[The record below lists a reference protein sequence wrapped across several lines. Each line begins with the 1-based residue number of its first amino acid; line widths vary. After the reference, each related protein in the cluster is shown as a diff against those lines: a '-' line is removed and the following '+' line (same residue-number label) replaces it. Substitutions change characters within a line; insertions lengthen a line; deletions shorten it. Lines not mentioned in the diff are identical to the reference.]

1 MRHTGLPAIG
11 TMLRTA
17 LFSPSGDLGL
27 LSACG
32 RAIKTAGT
40 VVLLAAALV
49 ASYAG
54 IVRYLGNIHVVVTG
68 KLYRSAQ
75 LDRAQFESV
84 IGEYGIKSILNLRG
98 NSPGESWYEDE
109 MAVSNARGVKYFNY
123 GIWASNPVTKQ
134 QIAEILNIIREAPK
148 PLLVH
153 CDGGAD
159 RSGLVA
165 ALYLSQIE
173 NRPAEEAIGQLSLLY
188 GHIPWLMRKTKAMDD
203 SFWGYINPDSASGK
217 GTSMM
222 SVTAD

>member
-1 MRHTGLPAIG
+1 MIAKRKSL
-11 TMLRTA
+11 TA
-17 LFSPSGDLGL
+17 KSGGSGL

-32 RAIKTAGT
+32 RAIKTAGL
-40 VVLLAAALV
+40 VVLLAAAMV

-54 IVRYLGNIHVVVTG
+54 IVRYLGNVHVVVTG

-75 LDRAQFESV
+75 LDRAQFENV

-98 NSPGESWYEDE
+98 DSPGESWYEDE
-109 MAVSNARGVKYFNY
+109 IAVSNTLGVKHFNY

-134 QIAEILNIIREAPK
+134 QIAEILNIVREAPK

-165 ALYLSQIE
+165 ALYLSEIE
-173 NRPAEEAIGQLSLLY
+173 NRSAEEAIGQLSFLY
-188 GHIPWLMRKTKAMDD
+188 GHVPWLIRKTSAMDD
-203 SFWGYINPDSASGK
+203 SFWGYINADSALGK
-217 GTSMM
+217 GTSVM